1 MTLLQDESTDE
12 DGAKERYQSSCGAKR
27 SGRSASTSRDRRG
40 SRRRASGT
48 ARRADRAA
56 RGALRRGRSRLGHTG
71 RAVPVVAVGLAATR
85 GHRVAVARRSGLLG
99 RRRRRLGDTRR
110 AVPVV
115 AVRLTAA
122 RHLGVAAGRGGRLR
136 RGRGRLRHAGR
147 AVPVVAV
154 RLAAARRLRVV
165 VVVSRRLSSTR
176 RGRVAV
182 PLTISQVADMTR
194 KNTGRVL
201 QWSPCGS
208 QAPEPVGEGGS
219 DWDSEAAWGEAATR
233 AAWPR
238 RTSESHDWGCIL
250 TGLVQRRTKGLC

>member
-56 RGALRRGRSRLGHTG
+56 RGALRRGRSRLGH
-71 RAVPVVAVGLAATR
+71 
-85 GHRVAVARRSGLLG
+85 
-99 RRRRRLGDTRR
+99 
-110 AVPVV
+110 
-115 AVRLTAA
+115 
-122 RHLGVAAGRGGRLR
+122 
-136 RGRGRLRHAGR
+136 AGR

-165 VVVSRRLSSTR
+165 VVVNRRLSSTR

-182 PLTISQVADMTR
+182 PLTISQLADMTR
-194 KNTGRVL
+194 KSTGRVL

-219 DWDSEAAWGEAATR
+219 DWDSEAAWGEAATM